1 MDSVKLNKD
10 GVAPI
15 KAELD
20 RLGALKDRKEV
31 YALLGRDAEEK
42 ELWAYNVLYVALMK

>member
-10 GVAPI
+10 GITPI

-20 RLGALKDRKEV
+20 RLGALKDKKRTLCLV
-31 YALLGRDAEEK
+31 GRDAEERYCF
-42 ELWAYNVLYVALMK
+42 L

>member
-20 RLGALKDRKEV
+20 QLGALKDKKEL
-31 YALLGRDAEEK
+31 YALLGEMQK
-42 ELWAYNVLYVALMK
+42 KALLPIIFCM